1 MIYVVFIKNRKWYTI
16 VIVFGRIKDL
26 RKVKRQAQ
34 NVICP
39 RCKKK
44 IELGIEYNILKQ
56 GNPNIYFPHIHLHGE
71 PLHSLICYINSEL
84 KVRNIG
90 VIKSI
95 EISRD
100 SETFSEIM
108 KKWTNPY

>member
-1 MIYVVFIKNRKWYTI
+1 MVELRISEKLNDRHKVLYVR
-16 VIVFGRIKDL
+16 D
-26 RKVKRQAQ
+26 A
-34 NVICP
+34 
-39 RCKKK
+39 KKK

-56 GNPNIYFPHIHLHGE
+56 GNPNIYLPHIHLHGE

>member
-34 NVICP
+34 KVICP
-39 RCKKK
+39 LCKKK
-44 IELGIEYNILKQ
+44 VELGIENDILKQ
-56 GNPNIYFPHIHLHGE
+56 GLPNIYFPHIHLHGE